1 MDYVKWSDEYMQQAR
16 NLLTVI
22 EKKKKLLRNA
32 NADEQH
38 SLNAD
43 IIQLRNIYY
52 ECMLTAKHL
61 LERAGVMD
69 NAA

>member
-32 NADEQH
+32 TADEQH